1 MVIAHFC
8 AAVSAAVKE
17 WIGTR
22 SESQIQATLENPVA
36 LGANLVPLIE
46 AKLAAA
52 GATTLADVAA
62 HAWSSP
68 ALHLR
73 KVFVPGS
80 LPETPLGFTPVPHC
94 AGTTIAMVTA
104 ISALAALSS
113 ATISYGSENDG
124 HLFVNL
130 VVIPGEGDI
139 PQKST
144 RGMQGH
150 TDGVS
155 FPLRGYTDP
164 DDPRIAPSPDFVGLC
179 CLRNPDSVPT
189 TVMPLAAVLEEM
201 PPHLIEELRKPQ
213 YVIGSQRTFEDGML
227 KILGDELTLDEAQL
241 LFKVD
246 NADWIRFSHRT
257 TDPVDKD
264 SAAQE
269 AMDAFQKACRACV
282 QDIALSPGDIV
293 LVNNRIALHGRSP
306 VGTAHGGETRWL
318 LRTYGLDTADVTTD
332 QRYTHSLFK
341 LFP

>member
-8 AAVSAAVKE
+8 AAVRAAVGE
-17 WIGTR
+17 WMNAQT
-22 SESQIQATLENPVA
+22 ELQIQTALENPVE
-36 LGANLVPLIE
+36 LGAELVPLIE

-52 GATTLADVAA
+52 GATTFSDVVE

-73 KVFVPGS
+73 AVFEPGA
-80 LPETPLGFTPVPHC
+80 LPDTPVAFTPVPVC
-94 AGTTIAMVTA
+94 SGTAVAMVTA

-130 VVIPGEGDI
+130 VVLPGDGDMSK
-139 PQKST
+139 KST

-155 FPLRGYTDP
+155 FPLRGYRDP
-164 DDPRIAPSPDFVGLC
+164 ENARIAPSPDFVGLC
-179 CLRNPDSVPT
+179 CLRNPDGVPT
-189 TVMPLAAVLEEM
+189 TVMPLSAVLAEM
-201 PPHLIEELRKPQ
+201 PPHLVQELREPQ
-213 YVIGSQRTFEDGML
+213 YVIGSQRTFEEGMI
-227 KILGDELTLDEAQL
+227 KILGDELTLDEARL
-241 LFKVD
+241 LFRVGD
-246 NADWIRFSHRT
+246 ADWIRFSHRT
-257 TDPVDKD
+257 TDPVDKE

-269 AMDAFQKACRACV
+269 AMDAFQEACKACV
-282 QDIALSPGDIV
+282 QNIALSPGDIV

-306 VGTAHGGETRWL
+306 VGTAYGGETRWL
-318 LRTYGLDTADVTTD
+318 LRTYGLDTTELTAE
-332 QRYTHSLFK
+332 QRYQESPFK